1 MTSPKRLARTAGVL
15 YLLVGIFGGF
25 AQGFV
30 EPKMYVAG
38 DAAATAGNVV
48 ANAELVRVGVVAD
61 LLDATIFVFLA
72 LALYSLLKHVR
83 TSVTRAMLILVAISA
98 TIECLNSV
106 FEFAGLRVATDS
118 AYAAAFGAAGSN
130 ALVLL
135 LLDTQHY
142 GLLIA
147 QIFFG
152 LWLAPLGY
160 LAYRS
165 GLFPKALGVVLIVG
179 AACYIVDLLV
189 AFLLPGLGQ
198 KIHGYVVIPSAIAEI
213 SMVGYLLVV
222 GVKTVKPPTSAG
234 ATASAAGRRGQPLQ
248 ASQQGPSILG
258 RDLLQGGGQ
267 SDQVQNAVLPHSG
280 DSRIGEDNRKLALVL
295 RIAVAGKKA
304 AALEAFN
311 LLRR

>member
-1 MTSPKRLARTAGVL
+1 MTSRKRLARIAGVL

-48 ANAELVRVGVVAD
+48 ANAELVRIGVVAD

-72 LALYSLLKHVR
+72 LTLYALLKHVR
-83 TSVTRAMLILVAISA
+83 TSVARAMLVLVAISA

-118 AYAAAFGAAGSN
+118 SYAAAFGAAGSN

-142 GLLIA
+142 GILIA

-160 LAYRS
+160 LAYKS
-165 GLFPKALGVVLIVG
+165 GWFPKALGV
-179 AACYIVDLLV
+179 LLV
-189 AFLLPGLGQ
+189 VASVSYLVDFLTAFLVPDVD
-198 KIHGYVVIPSAIAEI
+198 KAIHTFASIVPTIAETW
-213 SMVGYLLVV
+213 MVVYLLVI
-222 GVKTVKPPTSAG
+222 GVKTVKPEKRIIAAEP
-234 ATASAAGRRGQPLQ
+234 AS
-248 ASQQGPSILG
+248 
-258 RDLLQGGGQ
+258 
-267 SDQVQNAVLPHSG
+267 
-280 DSRIGEDNRKLALVL
+280 
-295 RIAVAGKKA
+295 
-304 AALEAFN
+304 
-311 LLRR
+311 